1 MSPPPPSNVKPRS
14 TAYQGLQVVSLLICA
29 FLAAILFAGD
39 GFSSVGAGG
48 GLGSQQLSAARSE
61 GSPGLP
67 GSTPRGDVGTPLGGL
82 TPDSPPREI
91 AAAIIHEAHR
101 RGYSP
106 HQTIAILADAMQES
120 ALRPDAVS
128 PNGLWISIFQ
138 QDSSYPG
145 RDNPNTA
152 ISGFF
157 DRLANHGGTS
167 SPDIWKS
174 IFWLQQRPCEPSAEI
189 AIANGRQA
197 YLAEIESQLPRATAM
212 YSDITG
218 LWE

>member
-1 MSPPPPSNVKPRS
+1 MSPPPTSKVKPRS
-14 TAYQGLQVVSLLICA
+14 TAYQGLQVASLLICA

-39 GFSSVGAGG
+39 GFSSVGSPPGG
-48 GLGSQQLSAARSE
+48 PNRLSAARSE

-67 GSTPRGDVGTPLGGL
+67 GSTPYGDVGTPLGGL
-82 TPDSPPREI
+82 TVDSSPREI

-157 DRLANHGGTS
+157 DRLANHGGPS

-174 IFWLQQRPCEPSAEI
+174 IFWLQQGPCEPSAET
-189 AIANGRQA
+189 AIAHGRQA
-197 YLAEIESQLPRATAM
+197 YLDEIQSQLPRATAM
-212 YSDITG
+212 YGDITG
-218 LWE
+218 LWQ